1 MKDKMKKLYQR
12 KTVLKI
18 HNNKKYKC
26 YDPKESISPL
36 GYEFIE
42 TVHDDD
48 TYIIDRIKRPQDENP
63 CLAVRW
69 YIANSEYVSK
79 ADSEKICTG
88 YPNSRGYPTWFILP
102 NTMPGDVYNYM
113 IHHNNTK

>member
-48 TYIIDRIKRPQDENP
+48 TYIIARIKRPQDENP

-69 YIANSEYVSK
+69 YIESSEYECK
-79 ADSEKICTG
+79 ADSEKICTDTRIHADTRHG
-88 YPNSRGYPTWFILP
+88 SFCRILCRGMSITI
-102 NTMPGDVYNYM
+102 
-113 IHHNNTK
+113 

>member
-18 HNNKKYKC
+18 YNHKKYKC

-48 TYIIDRIKRPQDENP
+48 TYIIARIKRPQDKNP

-69 YIANSEYVSK
+69 YIASREYVSK

-88 YPNSRGYPTWFILP
+88 FPNSRGYPTWFILP
-102 NTMPGDVYNYM
+102 DSILGDIHTYM
-113 IHHNNTK
+113 LHHRK